1 VANWPTRTG
10 PDAPC
15 SPGSS
20 GWGATGTLLPVVG
33 AALGYA
39 TFVAIEGRVTTPVMR
54 PTTLARRPV
63 LSGMFLMLVA
73 TGLLLGLFFLTSLYF
88 QHVLGFSAL
97 KTGLVFLPV
106 AIAITAGAQTA
117 AHLPGARSL
126 GDADDDDR
134 RGGPVANAIRQHD
147 QGDQRIFEW
156 ATGNPLHARFRASA
170 LPEYRASLR

>member
-1 VANWPTRTG
+1 
-10 PDAPC
+10 
-15 SPGSS
+15 
-20 GWGATGTLLPVVG
+20 
-33 AALGYA
+33 
-39 TFVAIEGRVTTPVMR
+39 
-54 PTTLARRPV
+54 
-63 LSGMFLMLVA
+63 MFLMLVA

-170 LPEYRASLR
+170 LPEYRASLRYVAPVGQGASDVASASVPPTAPFLESSSGLARRASCPATLVVATRAASEGRVVRSRRGQLGVG